1 MLSGLSRL
9 WHSLFA
15 GRGKTA
21 LNPAA
26 AALPDSAYRPSA
38 WFDSGLR
45 LLAAHDAAGVD
56 ALLSEP
62 LQRDRA
68 ELECLR
74 AGLALMRGDPRAAF
88 AHAGAALAL
97 RGGFSAAHL
106 CGARAARVLGRH
118 QAALAGFARAT
129 DLHPDDAEAWAAQA
143 AEHIALGQSEDARD
157 CYEVALAHAPDCA
170 AARLGL
176 SRLEREAG
184 AAAAALAHI
193 EHALRVAPSDADIHF
208 ESALVRSRCGDVP
221 GAIAAYECVLE
232 LSPGYAAACTNLGL
246 MYLAHLGDSRRAQQ
260 YFERAIELEPSSV
273 GAQAN
278 LGLALAEQGQLQAAL
293 AHYEKLIAAYP
304 AESEYRWNR
313 GLALLGSGDYARG
326 WEDYEMRNARG
337 SGAAPRVFPYPAW
350 QGKALRGAAA
360 LLVYGEQGLGDEM
373 MFASCVPDLLARG
386 ISCVI
391 ECDARLAGLFARS
404 FPAGSVHGAP
414 RDGDRRWLAEYPQ
427 IETQIAIGSLPRLLR
442 RNAAEFPAH
451 SGYLRADPART
462 AQWRAQLAAGG
473 GAYCVGI
480 SWRGGTAKTR
490 RDLRSMPLREL
501 MPLLAIPRIKFISLE
516 RAADDELAEI
526 KAMCGADVLSFAEA
540 LEDMDGL
547 AALLQ
552 ALDGVVTVDNTV
564 AHLAG
569 ALGRKA
575 WIMLPHDADW
585 RWQRVP
591 AASPWYPSV
600 RLCRQ
605 PAPGD
610 WATVVEQVRAELA
623 SLC

>member
-1 MLSGLSRL
+1 MLSRLSRL
-9 WHSLFA
+9 WQSLFA

-21 LNPAA
+21 PNPAA
-26 AALPDSAYRPSA
+26 AALRDRTYRPSA
-38 WFDSGLR
+38 WFDSGWG
-45 LLAAHDAAGVD
+45 LLAARDSAGVE
-56 ALLSEP
+56 ALLTESAT
-62 LQRDRA
+62 RDRA
-68 ELECLR
+68 EGECLR
-74 AGLALMRGDPRAAF
+74 AGLALLRDDPGAALT
-88 AHAGAALAL
+88 HAEAALAL

-106 CGARAARVLGRH
+106 CGARASRALGRH

-129 DLHPDDAEAWAAQA
+129 DLQPDDAEAWAAQA
-143 AEHIALGQSEDARD
+143 AEHIALGQREDARD

-170 AARLGL
+170 TARLGL
-176 SRLEREAG
+176 SRLERESG

-193 EHALRVAPSDADIHF
+193 EQALRIAPRDTEIHF

-221 GAIAAYECVLE
+221 GSIAAYERVLE
-232 LSPGYAAACTNLGL
+232 LSPGHAAACTNLGL
-246 MYLAHLGDSRRAQQ
+246 MYLAHLGDPRGAQQ
-260 YFERAIELEPSSV
+260 YFERAIELDPSSV

-278 LGLALAEQGQLQAAL
+278 LGLALAEQGQLDAAL
-293 AHYEKLIAAYP
+293 AHYGKLIAAYP

-313 GLALLGSGDYARG
+313 GLALLGSGDYGRG

-350 QGKALRGAAA
+350 QGGALRSGAA

-386 ISCVI
+386 IPCVI
-391 ECDARLAGLFARS
+391 ECDTRLAGLFARS
-404 FPAGSVHGAP
+404 FRGALVHGAP

-427 IETQIAIGSLPRLLR
+427 IEAQIAIGSLPRLLR
-442 RNAAEFPAH
+442 RKIDEFPARA
-451 SGYLRADPART
+451 GYLSADPARA
-462 AQWRAQLAAGG
+462 AQWRARLVAAGG
-473 GAYCVGI
+473 ERCVGI

-490 RDLRSMPLREL
+490 RNLRSMPLREL
-501 MPLLAIPRIKFISLE
+501 TPLFAIPRIKFISLE
-516 RAADDELAEI
+516 RVAGDELAEI
-526 KAMCGADVLSFAEA
+526 KTSCGADILNFAEA

-552 ALDGVVTVDNTV
+552 ALDGVVTVDNTA
-564 AHLAG
+564 AHFAG
-569 ALGRKA
+569 ALGRKT

-591 AASPWYPSV
+591 ATSPWYPSV

-605 PAPGD
+605 PSPGD
-610 WATVVEQVRAELA
+610 WATVVKQVCTELA
-623 SLC
+623 SNC